1 MNPIKQLRKKAK
13 LTQIEAAERAGL
25 PQGNWSQIERRE
37 TLDDTSAAI
46 LRRVAKALGV
56 TVDKL
61 IGEP

>member
-25 PQGNWSQIERRE
+25 AQGNWGQIERRE
-37 TLDDTSAAI
+37 TLDQTNVGT
-46 LRRVAKALGV
+46 LRRVAKALGC

-61 IGEP
+61 IGD